1 MTLTSK
7 HMDQLNWWLST
18 PIEQVFK
25 HFGKEP
31 AKDQY
36 LYLNRGSDIIA
47 MAHLDTVCRL
57 TGITSAKNDKV
68 HATGLDDRLGAWI
81 IMDLLPSIGLNYD
94 IVLTDN
100 EERGQS
106 TIKNFEPAKTYKW
119 AFEFDRADDDVVTYS
134 KDTPAF
140 MAQLTKHFKT
150 IGRGSLSDITTFKGK
165 CCAVNIGTGLKFGHS
180 ETSYFEVSTLENQL
194 DRFLAFM
201 EENENVAYPYE
212 APAATSFGARGAW
225 NGNGGSTTNYSY
237 LHYNQG
243 RFDANDPRD
252 DTYYGPTGI
261 RVINCAGRDDD
272 GVPPNPVKRGKGKK
286 GKKEQRGN
294 KGPVVLEDT
303 CWNCGL
309 LPDAHLKNPLCK
321 DVCPYCGAV
330 DPYTVPVDSV

>member
-25 HFGKEP
+25 HFGNAP

-36 LYLNRGSDIIA
+36 LYIDRGSDIIA

-81 IMDLLPSIGLNYD
+81 IMELLPSLGVNFD
-94 IVLTDN
+94 VVLTDN

-106 TIKNFEPAKTYKW
+106 TIKNFDPTKTYKW

-194 DRFLAFM
+194 TRFLAFL
-201 EENENVAYPYE
+201 EENKNIAYPYE
-212 APAATSFGARGAW
+212 APATTSFGGRGTW
-225 NGNGGSTTNYSY
+225 NGLGGSTTSGSY
-237 LHYNQG
+237 LHYGQG
-243 RFDANDPRD
+243 KYSATDPRD
-252 DTYYGPTGI
+252 DYYGPTGI

-272 GVPPNPVKRGKGKK
+272 DGVPPRPAKNGKEKK
-286 GKKEQRGN
+286 GN
-294 KGPVVLEDT
+294 KGKRGAKTAPAVEDI

-309 LPDAHLKNPLCK
+309 PPFTHKTPLCK
-321 DVCPYCGAV
+321 DVCSFCGAV
-330 DPYTVPVDSV
+330 DPFTTPVDSV